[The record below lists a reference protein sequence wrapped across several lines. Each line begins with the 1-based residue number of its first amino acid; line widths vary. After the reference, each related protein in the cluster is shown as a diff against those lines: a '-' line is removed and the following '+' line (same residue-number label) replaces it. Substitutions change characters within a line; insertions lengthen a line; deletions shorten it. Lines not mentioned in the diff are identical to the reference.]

1 MKDQVRINRIKDR
14 IFKYFGISCT
24 LFGVV
29 MLGIFIINILVVGL
43 PRLNW
48 QFLTSLP
55 SRSAARSGILIPLVG
70 SISIVVLT
78 ALIAVPLGVASAI
91 YLEEYKNKSR
101 LASFIEINISNLAGV
116 PSIIYGL
123 LALEIF
129 VHMFGFGKSILSG
142 SLTLGLLILPIIIVS
157 SREALKAVPGS
168 VREAS
173 YALGATR
180 WQTIWYQTLPASF
193 GGILTGVILGIS
205 RAIGEAAPLIV
216 LGALIYITTLPTSP
230 MDNFSV
236 LPIQIFNW
244 LSRPQKEF
252 TVNATAAIIVL
263 LAITFLLNGLAI
275 YFRNKWE
282 KKIKW

>member
-1 MKDQVRINRIKDR
+1 MKDQVRVNRFKDK
-14 IFKYFGISCT
+14 IFNYFGILCT
-24 LFGVV
+24 LFGVA
-29 MLGIFIINILVVGL
+29 MLGIFIINILIEGL

-70 SISIVVLT
+70 SIFIVVLT

-91 YLEEYKNKSR
+91 YLEEYKNNSR

-129 VHMFGFGKSILSG
+129 VHMFGLGKSILSG
-142 SLTLGLLILPIIIVS
+142 SLTLGLLILPIIIVA

-180 WQTIWYQTLPASF
+180 WQTIWYQTLPAAF